1 LHSSSEEKG
10 LINIYEILEKFITFM
25 QKKKKI
31 SAVSINQYL
40 NGIRSF
46 LAYYDVYV
54 IPAKFKRKVPKVY
67 SEEEQPLDIKI
78 SDKFF

>member
-1 LHSSSEEKG
+1 MLS
-10 LINIYEILEKFITFM
+10 
-25 QKKKKI
+25 QKKMVFDIYTVLDQLSLIQEKEKI

-54 IPAKFKRKVPKVY
+54 IPAKFKSTTSQSV
-67 SEEEQPLDIKI
+67 Q
-78 SDKFF
+78 